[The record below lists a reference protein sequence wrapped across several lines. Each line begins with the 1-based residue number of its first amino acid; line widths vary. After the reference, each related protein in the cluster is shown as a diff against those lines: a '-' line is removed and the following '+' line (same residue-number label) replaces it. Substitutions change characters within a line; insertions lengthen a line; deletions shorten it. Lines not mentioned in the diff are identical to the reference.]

1 MLESFREQ
9 LAESE
14 VTDRGFGLVMS
25 AFFLLIALGRILR
38 GGEVRWWAAGISAV
52 FLVLALAAPGSL
64 RKLKTGWLI
73 LGLLLGRIVNP
84 IVLSIFFFL
93 VVTPTA
99 ILMRLSGRD
108 PLRLRRDP
116 AATTYWQPKTGPESD
131 MTLQF

>member
-14 VTDRGFGLVMS
+14 VTDRGFGIVMS
-25 AFFLLIALGRILR
+25 AFFLFIAFVRILR
-38 GGEVRWWAAGISAV
+38 GGEVRWWAAGISVV
-52 FLVLALAAPGSL
+52 FLALALAAPRSL

-116 AATTYWQPKTGPESD
+116 AATTYWEPKTGPESD